1 MKKILKISLNDKNF
15 LISCEERQTIVLR
28 DDLIV
33 KAKDLYDCIFFDVVL
48 GEKLDIDCEIDE
60 GITDSADIRIANDI
74 KLIITEIENKI
85 NSNVSTDD
93 NSKDNKN
100 ADELDIRD
108 SNEIEDKTEPNLESN
123 EEDDL
128 PFWELQVVCVK

>member
-1 MKKILKISLNDKNF
+1 MKKILKISLDNNKYI
-15 LISCEERQTIVLR
+15 ISCGEKNAIVSK

-48 GEKLDIDCEIDE
+48 GEKMDIEFLPDE

-74 KLIITEIENKI
+74 KSIITAIEDKI

-93 NSKDNKN
+93 NSKDDKN
-100 ADELDIRD
+100 NDELDIRD
-108 SNEIEDKTEPNLESN
+108 SNEIEEDSEPNFELK
-123 EEDDL
+123 EEYDL
-128 PFWELQVVCVK
+128 PF